1 MHPGAPCVGTHEIRD
16 DAFTLPAPSLQ
27 QSQGSQATAGG
38 AAPYGPPEGRAISA
52 KVQGN
57 TVGLKPSQLKALE
70 RLGAR
75 RYPARG
81 GATPDQY
88 RELAAIAYGIGR
100 QIGLL
105 IDRKGRATMILVG
118 TPRGILIP
126 ELDRSRLGAGRLRG
140 VRLLHVHLGSEGL
153 TEEDLT
159 DMLFL
164 RLDSVAAVTVD
175 NLAQPGLVHAAV
187 LLPPGVG
194 DAPYD
199 MLPPRPFDKV
209 DEDFNA
215 LAEALEDELAREGE
229 KLAAPGQAGAER
241 ERAVLVSV
249 ASLPRA
255 AQESS
260 LAELAALADTAGLV
274 VAETVVQR
282 VASVNPKFILGKG
295 KLAEIEV
302 AALRAGASLLVFDGE
317 LSPSQIRNLAEV
329 TQLRVIDRTQLILD
343 IFAQHAASRS
353 GKLQVEMAQLKYLQP
368 RLVRQDRAMS
378 RLMGGIG
385 GRGPGETKLEVDRRR
400 IRERL
405 GRIKNELKELR
416 KRRAAARAGR
426 ARAGLPVVALVGYT
440 NAGKSTLLNTL
451 TGSAVLAENR
461 LFATLDPTSRRL
473 RFPRNQEIILT
484 DTVGFIRELPKELK
498 EAFRATLEELEA
510 ADLLVA
516 VADATHPEVEQQAA
530 AVADILREM
539 ELGDIPRL
547 FVLNK
552 WDAVQGAAR
561 GPLQNAF
568 PGAIPLSARTREGLD
583 ALTRAILDRVRPG
596 TGVHDTGSRP
606 SPAGAF
612 PEEPATAAKNGS

>member
-1 MHPGAPCVGTHEIRD
+1 M
-16 DAFTLPAPSLQ
+16 
-27 QSQGSQATAGG
+27 
-38 AAPYGPPEGRAISA
+38 
-52 KVQGN
+52 
-57 TVGLKPSQLKALE
+57 
-70 RLGAR
+70 
-75 RYPARG
+75 
-81 GATPDQY
+81 TPDQA
-88 RELAAIAYGIGR
+88 RELAAISYGIGR

-105 IDRKGRATMILVG
+105 IDRKGRPSLILVG
-118 TPRGILIP
+118 TPKGILIP
-126 ELDRSRLGAGRLRG
+126 ELDRSRLGAARLRG
-140 VRLLHVHLGSEGL
+140 LRLLHTHLTQEGL
-153 TEEDLT
+153 SAEDLT

-175 NLAQPGLVHAAV
+175 NLAQPVTLYAAV

-199 MLPPRPFDKV
+199 VLPPRPFDKV
-209 DEDFNA
+209 EEDFNA
-215 LAEALEDELAREGE
+215 LAEALEAELAREGE
-229 KLAAPGQAGAER
+229 TLAAPGSAAAGR
-241 ERAVLVSV
+241 EKAVLVSV
-249 ASLPRA
+249 SSAPRA
-255 AQESS
+255 AQEAS
-260 LAELAALADTAGLV
+260 LAELAALADTAGLA
-274 VAETVVQR
+274 VAETMVQR
-282 VASVNPKFILGKG
+282 VAAVNPKFLLGKG

-317 LSPSQIRNLAEV
+317 LSPSQIRNLTEV

-400 IRERL
+400 IRERI
-405 GRIKNELKELR
+405 GRIKDELKELR
-416 KRRAAARAGR
+416 KRRAAARVGR
-426 ARAGLPVVALVGYT
+426 ARAGLPVVSLVGYT

-473 RFPRNQEIILT
+473 RFPSDKEIILT

-516 VADATHPEVEQQAA
+516 VADASHPEVEAQAT

-539 ELGDIPRL
+539 GLGDIPRL

-552 WDAVQGAAR
+552 WDAVPVAER
-561 GPLQNAF
+561 GPLLNAF
-568 PGAIPLSARTREGLD
+568 PEAIPLSAQTREGLE
-583 ALTRAILDRVRPG
+583 ALTTAILDRVRSGPG
-596 TGVHDTGSRP
+596 LRDSGPLAGQAPMPAADADDVPTPENEAESDRP
-606 SPAGAF
+606 
-612 PEEPATAAKNGS
+612 

>member
-1 MHPGAPCVGTHEIRD
+1 M
-16 DAFTLPAPSLQ
+16 
-27 QSQGSQATAGG
+27 
-38 AAPYGPPEGRAISA
+38 
-52 KVQGN
+52 GN
-57 TVGLKPSQLKALE
+57 TVGLKASQVRALE
-70 RLGAR
+70 RLGTR
-75 RYPARG
+75 RFPSVG
-81 GATPDQY
+81 GYTLDQA
-88 RELAAIAYGIGR
+88 RELAAVSFGIGR
-100 QIGLL
+100 QVGLL
-105 IDRKGRATMILVG
+105 IDRKGRPAMILVG

-126 ELDRSRLGAGRLRG
+126 ELDRARLGATRLRG
-140 VRLLHVHLGSEGL
+140 LRLLHTHLAGEALS
-153 TEEDLT
+153 EEDLT

-164 RLDSVAAVTVD
+164 RLDSVAALTVGD
-175 NLAQPGLVHAAV
+175 AAGPDKLFV
-187 LLPPGVG
+187 AHLLPPGAG
-194 DAPYD
+194 QAPYD
-199 MLPPRPFDKV
+199 VLPGRPFDRV

-215 LAEALEDELAREGE
+215 LATALEDELAREGE
-229 KLAAPGQAGAER
+229 RLTAPGAAATGR

-260 LAELAALADTAGLV
+260 LAELAALADTAGLA

-282 VASVNPKFILGKG
+282 VAAVNPKFLLGKG
-295 KLAEIEV
+295 KLADIEV
-302 AALRAGASLLVFDGE
+302 VALQAGASLLVFDGE

-400 IRERL
+400 IRERI
-405 GRIKNELKELR
+405 GRIKDELKELR

-426 ARAGLPVVALVGYT
+426 ARAGLPVVSLVGYT
-440 NAGKSTLLNTL
+440 NAGKSTLLNAL
-451 TGSAVLAENR
+451 TGSAVLAEDR

-473 RFPRNQEIILT
+473 RFPSDQEIILT

-510 ADLLVA
+510 ADLLLA
-516 VADATHPEVEQQAA
+516 VADAAHPEVEGQVA
-530 AVADILREM
+530 AVEEILREM

-547 FVLNK
+547 LVLNK
-552 WDAVQGAAR
+552 WDAVPEDERGALGNVFPQGL
-561 GPLQNAF
+561 PV
-568 PGAIPLSARTREGLD
+568 SARTREGLD
-583 ALTRAILDRVRPG
+583 ALSRAVCERVRPG
-596 TGVHDTGSRP
+596 PGVITTCQAVAD
-606 SPAGAF
+606 
-612 PEEPATAAKNGS
+612 AT

>member
-1 MHPGAPCVGTHEIRD
+1 M
-16 DAFTLPAPSLQ
+16 
-27 QSQGSQATAGG
+27 
-38 AAPYGPPEGRAISA
+38 
-52 KVQGN
+52 
-57 TVGLKPSQLKALE
+57 KPSQVKALE
-70 RLGAR
+70 RLGTR
-75 RYPARG
+75 RYPAVG
-81 GATPDQY
+81 GYTVDQA

-100 QIGLL
+100 QVGLL
-105 IDRKGRATMILVG
+105 IDRKGRPAHIIVG
-118 TPRGILIP
+118 NQKGILIP
-126 ELDRSRLGAGRLRG
+126 ELDRARLSSGRLRG
-140 VRLLHVHLGSEGL
+140 LRLLHVHLAGEPL
-153 TEEDLT
+153 NEEDLT

-164 RLDSVAAVTVD
+164 RLDSVAALTID
-175 NLAQPGLVHAAV
+175 GLAAPVALHVAH
-187 LLPPGVG
+187 LLPPGAG

-199 MLPPRPFDKV
+199 VLPPRPFDRV
-209 DEDFNA
+209 DEDFTA
-215 LAEALEDELAREGE
+215 LAEALEAELAREGE
-229 KLAAPGQAGAER
+229 RIDTPGKSASGR

-249 ASLPRA
+249 ASTPKPV
-255 AQESS
+255 QEAS
-260 LAELAALADTAGLV
+260 LDELAALADTAGLDI
-274 VAETVVQR
+274 AERVVQR
-282 VASVNPKFILGKG
+282 VATVNPKFLLGKG
-295 KLAEIEV
+295 KLAEIEI

-343 IFAQHAASRS
+343 IFAQHAATRS

-400 IRERL
+400 IRERI
-405 GRIKNELKELR
+405 GRIKDELKELR

-426 ARAGLPVVALVGYT
+426 ARAGLPVVSLVGYT

-473 RFPRNQEIILT
+473 RFPSDHEIILT

-516 VADATHPEVEQQAA
+516 VADASHPEVEAQAA
-530 AVADILREM
+530 AVADILQEM
-539 ELGDIPRL
+539 ELGDVPRL

-552 WDAVQGAAR
+552 WDSVPEELRGALR
-561 GPLQNAF
+561 NVF
-568 PGAIPLSARTREGLD
+568 PEAITLSAKTREGLSE
-583 ALTRAILDRVRPG
+583 LTGAILDRVRSGPG
-596 TGVHDTGSRP
+596 ARVTRNNATGAEEAEAG
-606 SPAGAF
+606 PADAV
-612 PEEPATAAKNGS
+612 PYAVPDPDEALID

>member
-1 MHPGAPCVGTHEIRD
+1 
-16 DAFTLPAPSLQ
+16 
-27 QSQGSQATAGG
+27 
-38 AAPYGPPEGRAISA
+38 
-52 KVQGN
+52 
-57 TVGLKPSQLKALE
+57 
-70 RLGAR
+70 
-75 RYPARG
+75 
-81 GATPDQY
+81 
-88 RELAAIAYGIGR
+88 
-100 QIGLL
+100 
-105 IDRKGRATMILVG
+105 MILVG
-118 TPRGILIP
+118 TQKGILIP
-126 ELDRSRLGAGRLRG
+126 ELDRARLGAGRLRG
-140 VRLLHVHLGSEGL
+140 VRLLHVHLSGEGL
-153 TEEDLT
+153 SEEDLT

-164 RLDSVAAVTVD
+164 RLDSVAALTVD
-175 NLAQPGLVHAAV
+175 GQAQPVALHAAH

-199 MLPPRPFDKV
+199 VLPPRPYDKV
-209 DEDFNA
+209 DEDVNA
-215 LAEALEDELAREGE
+215 LATALEDELAREGE
-229 KLAAPGQAGAER
+229 KLAAPGTAPSGR
-241 ERAVLVSV
+241 ERAVVVSV
-249 ASLPRA
+249 SNAPRA
-255 AQESS
+255 AQEAS
-260 LAELAALADTAGLV
+260 LDELSALADTAGLD

-282 VASVNPKFILGKG
+282 VASINPKFILGKG

-317 LSPSQIRNLAEV
+317 LSPSQIRNLTEV

-343 IFAQHAASRS
+343 IFAQHAATRS

-400 IRERL
+400 IRERI
-405 GRIKNELKELR
+405 GRIKDELKELR

-426 ARAGLPVVALVGYT
+426 ARAGLPVVSLVGYT

-473 RFPRNQEIILT
+473 RFPSDHEIILT

-516 VADATHPEVEQQAA
+516 VADASHPEVEAQAT
-530 AVADILREM
+530 AVADILQEM
-539 ELGDIPRL
+539 ELGDTPRL

-552 WDAVQGAAR
+552 WDAVSEER
-561 GPLQNAF
+561 RLELRNLF
-568 PGAIPLSARTREGLD
+568 PEAIALSAKTRDGL
-583 ALTRAILDRVRPG
+583 AELTEAVLSRVRSGPG
-596 TGVHDTGSRP
+596 VRVGRADGVEEAPTDETIPEP
-606 SPAGAF
+606 SETP
-612 PEEPATAAKNGS
+612 

>member
-1 MHPGAPCVGTHEIRD
+1 MR
-16 DAFTLPAPSLQ
+16 
-27 QSQGSQATAGG
+27 
-38 AAPYGPPEGRAISA
+38 
-52 KVQGN
+52 
-57 TVGLKPSQLKALE
+57 ALE
-70 RLGAR
+70 RLGTR
-75 RYPARG
+75 RYPSVG
-81 GATPDQY
+81 GYTPDQA

-100 QIGLL
+100 QVGLL
-105 IDRKGRATMILVG
+105 LDRKGRPALILVG
-118 TPRGILIP
+118 TPKGILIP
-126 ELDRSRLGAGRLRG
+126 ELDRARLGAGRLRG
-140 VRLLHVHLGSEGL
+140 LRLLHVHLTDEGL

-164 RLDSVAAVTVD
+164 RLDSVAALTV
-175 NLAQPGLVHAAV
+175 NQLAQPVKLHIAH
-187 LLPPGVG
+187 LLPPGAG

-199 MLPPRPFDKV
+199 ILPPLPFDKV
-209 DEDFNA
+209 EEDFNA
-215 LAEALEDELAREGE
+215 LATALEEELAREGG
-229 KLAAPGQAGAER
+229 KLAAPGTAPSGR
-241 ERAVLVSV
+241 EKAVLVSV
-249 ASLPRA
+249 ASSPRPV
-255 AQESS
+255 QEAS
-260 LAELAALADTAGLV
+260 LDELAALADTAGLD

-282 VASVNPKFILGKG
+282 VATVNPKFILGKG

-302 AALRAGASLLVFDGE
+302 AALRCGASLLVFDGE
-317 LSPSQIRNLAEV
+317 LSPSQIRNLTEV

-343 IFAQHAASRS
+343 IFAQHAATRS

-400 IRERL
+400 IRERI
-405 GRIKNELKELR
+405 GRIKDELKNLR

-426 ARAGLPVVALVGYT
+426 ARAGLPIVSLVGYT

-473 RFPRNQEIILT
+473 RFPCDREIILT

-516 VADATHPEVEQQAA
+516 VADASHPEVENQAT
-530 AVADILREM
+530 AVAEILREM
-539 ELGDIPRL
+539 DLADIPRI

-552 WDAVQGAAR
+552 WDAV
-561 GPLQNAF
+561 PNDLKTTLKNAF
-568 PGAIPLSARTREGLD
+568 PEAITVSARSREGLGY
-583 ALTRAILDRVRPG
+583 LTDAILSKVRPG
-596 TGVHDTGSRP
+596 PGVRDSGPLP
-606 SPAGAF
+606 SSCDAPVEA
-612 PEEPATAAKNGS
+612 S

>member
-1 MHPGAPCVGTHEIRD
+1 MI
-16 DAFTLPAPSLQ
+16 
-27 QSQGSQATAGG
+27 
-38 AAPYGPPEGRAISA
+38 
-52 KVQGN
+52 
-57 TVGLKPSQLKALE
+57 GLKPSQVKALE
-70 RLGAR
+70 RLGTR
-75 RYPARG
+75 RYPAVG
-81 GATPDQY
+81 GYTVDQA

-100 QIGLL
+100 QVGLL
-105 IDRKGRATMILVG
+105 IDRKGRPAHIIVG
-118 TPRGILIP
+118 NQKGILIP
-126 ELDRSRLGAGRLRG
+126 ELDRARLSSGRLRG
-140 VRLLHVHLGSEGL
+140 LRLLHVHLAGEPL
-153 TEEDLT
+153 NEEDLT

-164 RLDSVAAVTVD
+164 RLDSVAALTID
-175 NLAQPGLVHAAV
+175 GLAAPVALHVAH
-187 LLPPGVG
+187 LLPPGAG

-199 MLPPRPFDKV
+199 VLPPRPFDRV
-209 DEDFNA
+209 DEDFTA
-215 LAEALEDELAREGE
+215 LAEALEAELAREGE
-229 KLAAPGQAGAER
+229 RIDTPGKSASGR

-249 ASLPRA
+249 ASTPKPV
-255 AQESS
+255 QEAS
-260 LAELAALADTAGLV
+260 LDELAALADTAGLDI
-274 VAETVVQR
+274 AERVVQR
-282 VASVNPKFILGKG
+282 VATVNPKFLLGKG
-295 KLAEIEV
+295 KLAEIEI

-343 IFAQHAASRS
+343 IFAQHAATRS

-400 IRERL
+400 IRERI
-405 GRIKNELKELR
+405 GRIKDELKELR

-426 ARAGLPVVALVGYT
+426 ARAGLPVVSLVGYT

-473 RFPRNQEIILT
+473 RFPSDHEIILT

-516 VADATHPEVEQQAA
+516 VADASHPEVEAQAA
-530 AVADILREM
+530 AVADILQEM
-539 ELGDIPRL
+539 ELGDVPRL

-552 WDAVQGAAR
+552 WDSVPEELRGALR
-561 GPLQNAF
+561 NVF
-568 PGAIPLSARTREGLD
+568 PEAITLSAKTREGLSE
-583 ALTRAILDRVRPG
+583 LTGAILDRVRSGPG
-596 TGVHDTGSRP
+596 ARVTRNNATGAEEAEAG
-606 SPAGAF
+606 PADAV
-612 PEEPATAAKNGS
+612 PYAVPDPDEALID

>member
-1 MHPGAPCVGTHEIRD
+1 M
-16 DAFTLPAPSLQ
+16 
-27 QSQGSQATAGG
+27 
-38 AAPYGPPEGRAISA
+38 
-52 KVQGN
+52 
-57 TVGLKPSQLKALE
+57 
-70 RLGAR
+70 
-75 RYPARG
+75 
-81 GATPDQY
+81 TPDQA

-100 QIGLL
+100 QVGLL
-105 IDRKGRATMILVG
+105 IDRKGRPSLILVG
-118 TPRGILIP
+118 TPKGILIP

-140 VRLLHVHLGSEGL
+140 LRLLHTHLTSEGL

-164 RLDSVAAVTVD
+164 RLDSVAALTVD
-175 NLAQPGLVHAAV
+175 NQAQPATLHAAV
-187 LLPPGVG
+187 LLPPGAG

-199 MLPPRPFDKV
+199 VLPPRPFDRV
-209 DEDFNA
+209 EEDFNA
-215 LAEALEDELAREGE
+215 LAEALEAELAREGGR
-229 KLAAPGQAGAER
+229 LAAPGTVEAGR
-241 ERAVLVSV
+241 EKAVLVSV
-249 ASLPRA
+249 SSAPRA
-255 AQESS
+255 VQEAS
-260 LAELAALADTAGLV
+260 LAELAALADTAGLD
-274 VAETVVQR
+274 VAESVVQR
-282 VASVNPKFILGKG
+282 VATVNAKFILGKG

-317 LSPSQIRNLAEV
+317 LSPSQIRNLTEV

-343 IFAQHAASRS
+343 IFAQHAASRG

-400 IRERL
+400 IRERI
-405 GRIKNELKELR
+405 GRIKHELKELR

-426 ARAGLPVVALVGYT
+426 ARAGLPVVSLVGYT

-473 RFPRNQEIILT
+473 RFPSDAEIILT

-516 VADATHPEVEQQAA
+516 VADASHPEVEGQAA

-539 ELGDIPRL
+539 GLGDIPRL

-552 WDAVQGAAR
+552 WDAVPDEER
-561 GPLQNAF
+561 GPLRNAF
-568 PGAIPLSARTREGLD
+568 PEAIPLSARTREGLE
-583 ALTRAILDRVRPG
+583 ALTTAILDRVRPG
-596 TGVHDTGSRP
+596 AGLRDSGPLPGSP
-606 SPAGAF
+606 DGLDDAPDD
-612 PEEPATAAKNGS
+612 PDAADEADAP

>member
-1 MHPGAPCVGTHEIRD
+1 MI
-16 DAFTLPAPSLQ
+16 
-27 QSQGSQATAGG
+27 
-38 AAPYGPPEGRAISA
+38 
-52 KVQGN
+52 
-57 TVGLKPSQLKALE
+57 GLKPSQLKALE
-70 RLGAR
+70 RLGTR
-75 RYPARG
+75 RYPSVG
-81 GATPDQY
+81 GYTIDQA

-100 QIGLL
+100 QVGLL
-105 IDRKGRATMILVG
+105 IDRKGRPAHIIVG
-118 TPRGILIP
+118 SQKGILIP
-126 ELDRSRLGAGRLRG
+126 ELDRARLSAGRLRG
-140 VRLLHVHLGSEGL
+140 LRLLHVHLSGEPL
-153 TEEDLT
+153 NEEDLT

-164 RLDSVAAVTVD
+164 RLDSVAALTID
-175 NLAQPGLVHAAV
+175 GLAAPVALHVAH
-187 LLPPGVG
+187 LLPPGAG

-199 MLPPRPFDKV
+199 VLPPRPFDRV
-209 DEDFNA
+209 DEDFTA
-215 LAEALEDELAREGE
+215 LAEALEAELSREGE
-229 KLAAPGQAGAER
+229 RIDTPGKSASGR

-249 ASLPRA
+249 ASSPKA
-255 AQESS
+255 TQEAS
-260 LAELAALADTAGLV
+260 LDELAALADTAGLDI
-274 VAETVVQR
+274 AERMVQR
-282 VASVNPKFILGKG
+282 VATVNPKFLLGKG
-295 KLAEIEV
+295 KLAEIEI

-343 IFAQHAASRS
+343 IFAQHAATRS

-400 IRERL
+400 IRERI
-405 GRIKNELKELR
+405 GRIKDELKELR

-426 ARAGLPVVALVGYT
+426 ARAGLPVVSLVGYT

-473 RFPRNQEIILT
+473 RFPSDQEIILT

-510 ADLLVA
+510 ADLLIA
-516 VADATHPEVEQQAA
+516 VADASHPEVEAQAA

-539 ELGDIPRL
+539 ELGDVPRL

-552 WDAVQGAAR
+552 WDAVPEDLRA
-561 GPLQNAF
+561 PLRNVF
-568 PGAIPLSARTREGLD
+568 PEAIPLSARTRDGLGE
-583 ALTRAILDRVRPG
+583 LTTAILGRVHSGPGVRVTRPEGGASDASDTDDAPRDELADTDASLHQDDLAGPTGPIRTPRRTQLQGPPPEG
-596 TGVHDTGSRP
+596 TNPDTL
-606 SPAGAF
+606 
-612 PEEPATAAKNGS
+612 

>member
-1 MHPGAPCVGTHEIRD
+1 MRRPRPPHAPAGRPTLLQTKEIII
-16 DAFTLPAPSLQ
+16 A
-27 QSQGSQATAGG
+27 
-38 AAPYGPPEGRAISA
+38 A

-57 TVGLKPSQLKALE
+57 TVGLKPSQMRALE
-70 RLGAR
+70 RLGTR
-75 RYPARG
+75 RYPSVG
-81 GATPDQY
+81 GYTPDQA

-105 IDRKGRATMILVG
+105 IDRKGRPTLILVG
-118 TPRGILIP
+118 TPKGILIP
-126 ELDRSRLGAGRLRG
+126 ELDRARLGAGRLRG
-140 VRLLHVHLGSEGL
+140 VRLLHVHLADEGL
-153 TEEDLT
+153 SEEDLT

-164 RLDSVAAVTVD
+164 RLDSVAALTV
-175 NLAQPGLVHAAV
+175 NRLAQPVRLHAAH
-187 LLPPGVG
+187 LLPPGAG

-199 MLPPRPFDKV
+199 ILPPCPFDKV
-209 DEDFNA
+209 EEDFNA
-215 LAEALEDELAREGE
+215 LATALEDELAREGE
-229 KLAAPGQAGAER
+229 KLAAPGSVPSGR
-241 ERAVLVSV
+241 EKAVLVSV
-249 ASLPRA
+249 ASSPRA
-255 AQESS
+255 AQEVS
-260 LAELAALADTAGLV
+260 LAELAALADTAGLD
-274 VAETVVQR
+274 VAETIVQR
-282 VASVNPKFILGKG
+282 VAAINPKFILGKG
-295 KLAEIEV
+295 KLADIEV

-317 LSPSQIRNLAEV
+317 LSPSQIRNLTDV

-343 IFAQHAASRS
+343 IFAQHAATRS

-400 IRERL
+400 IRERI
-405 GRIKNELKELR
+405 GRIKDELKNLR

-426 ARAGLPVVALVGYT
+426 ARAGLPVVSLVGYT

-473 RFPRNQEIILT
+473 RFPSDREIILT

-516 VADATHPEVEQQAA
+516 VADASHPEVERQAA

-539 ELGDIPRL
+539 GLGDIPRL

-552 WDAVQGAAR
+552 WDAVPDDLRQALR
-561 GPLQNAF
+561 NCF
-568 PGAIPLSARTREGLD
+568 PEAIPLSARTREGLST
-583 ALTRAILDRVRPG
+583 LTDAILDKVRPG
-596 TGVHDTGSRP
+596 PGVRDSGPLVAAPDTP
-606 SPAGAF
+606 DAACALDAPAMPDA
-612 PEEPATAAKNGS
+612 PDAPDASDPDDAL